1 MEYDTSMTL
10 NENIL
15 VLEQNPNAKYLDPNY
30 TNRNPNARVGTAG
43 SDYFAGVQMQQN
55 KFIKNK
61 EFCQK
66 NPNKCHVIK
75 GTTVKEIINS
85 LRDFFF
91 ESTLGFATDIVI
103 SVAGAEVGGPIIM
116 KALEFAFL
124 ANDLESYYSTTN
136 ESYRKKGFWEKF
148 LDQSNN
154 SFNKVIVDLF
164 VIGTAGA
171 IKGAGATKNYL
182 KSSPKKLAEIATKS
196 KGLIES
202 VKGVLS
208 KIPKIGEWLSGK
220 LNMLSEFFTSLVPK
234 SKTASKVVTK
244 TATTAVKELPARFSK
259 YIDKIMVTVP
269 KNFSK
274 AALQGF
280 IGVMVMKV
288 GEKTLGYLLD
298 RPSVQEKIAKL
309 APTNPPKEK
318 IYQFADNEVQTAI
331 LEDNPNLKSPVKIVD
346 DVNGIYGIGQPM
358 VKYRMDVKN
367 PMQVIKI

>member
-1 MEYDTSMTL
+1 MEYDSSKTYTENLNLISEYGDDFQFDRSSNATL
-10 NENIL
+10 RATGLRSQKDYNTVAKVI
-15 VLEQNPNAKYLDPNY
+15 EQGKNWMVKTKNGKKVAHI
-30 TNRNPNARVGTAG
+30 GG
-43 SDYFAGVQMQQN
+43 SS
-55 KFIKNK
+55 
-61 EFCQK
+61 
-66 NPNKCHVIK
+66 
-75 GTTVKEIINS
+75 VKEIINT

-91 ESTLGFATDIVI
+91 ESTIGFATDIII

-124 ANDLESYYSTTN
+124 ANDLDSYYTSTDKN
-136 ESYRKKGFWEKF
+136 YRKKGFWEKF

-154 SFNKVIVDLF
+154 SFNKVVVDLF

-171 IKGAGATKNYL
+171 IKGASATKNYL
-182 KSSPKKLAEIATKS
+182 KSAPKKLAEIAS
-196 KGLIES
+196 KGKSLIGS
-202 VKGVLS
+202 ITGVLS

-220 LNMLSEFFTSLVPK
+220 LSTISEFLTSLIPK
-234 SKTASKVVTK
+234 AKVAPKVAAKT
-244 TATTAVKELPARFSK
+244 TATVAKELPARFSK

-274 AALQGF
+274 AALQAF

-318 IYQFADNEVQTAI
+318 IYQFADNEIQTAI

-346 DVNGIYGIGQPM
+346 SVKGVYGIGQPM
-358 VKYRMDVKN
+358 VKYQINDKN